1 MLKLMSMVL
10 LVLLVL
16 LVAAVLLLFD
26 VEVNVNGVVGV
37 VGGSSAVVA

>member
-1 MLKLMSMVL
+1 MLKLMST
-10 LVLLVL
+10 VLLVL

-37 VGGSSAVVA
+37 VGVVGGSSAVVV